1 MVIKTMF
8 GHGEGEGGRGTVHLA
23 WGGRYMNHTIQTK
36 INPGRAI
43 WLMIRNSG
51 WMIRSS
57 ATKSMLQ
64 TAYLT
69 FDWEREGG
77 TNCLISI
84 GLRLTFHR
92 ITNTSDEDEDENLED
107 SWKGEVKKRQQVAYQ
122 NGDIILGELFS
133 HIFFMVPTYDTVEN
147 GVYEPLTEKCKHEI
161 RHFPLQIRINGKKRL
176 WHERKAPKNRRAKKY
191 IQSLILK
198 YANLIKRR
206 SISSKNA
213 DSRCFWW
220 SIKSSQCK

>member
-1 MVIKTMF
+1 MW
-8 GHGEGEGGRGTVHLA
+8 GGTVHLA

-36 INPGRAI
+36 ISPGRAI

-69 FDWEREGG
+69 FGWEGG
-77 TNCLISI
+77 GTSCLIST
-84 GLRLTFHR
+84 GFRLTFHR
-92 ITNTSDEDEDENLED
+92 ITNTSDEDEDEKLED

-122 NGDIILGELFS
+122 NGDIILGELFT

-147 GVYEPLTEKCKHEI
+147 RVYEPLTEKCKQEI
-161 RHFPLQIRINGKKRL
+161 RHFPLQFRINGKKRL
-176 WHERKAPKNRRAKKY
+176 WLERRRQKWK
-191 IQSLILK
+191 SLKI
-198 YANLIKRR
+198 N
-206 SISSKNA
+206 SII
-213 DSRCFWW
+213 DS
-220 SIKSSQCK
+220 